1 MADGPLAGYIK
12 HASLA
17 HLMPFEGRPPSIA
30 SEQSISFP
38 KALAKKRLSSP
49 NPTILSVT

>member
-1 MADGPLAGYIK
+1 VIVFMADGPLAGCII

-30 SEQSISFP
+30 GPSAGESPESII
-38 KALAKKRLSSP
+38 
-49 NPTILSVT
+49 TGV